1 MNNYY
6 EENSKLI
13 KCIADP
19 KRLEIIDIL
28 SKGEKC
34 ACDILD
40 YFQFTQPTL
49 SHHMKVLISSGLVES
64 KRIGKCQYY
73 RLNTNNANK
82 LILFLLK
89 LTTDIEEENIVK

>member
-49 SHHMKVLISSGLVES
+49 SHHMKVLISCGLVENE
-64 KRIGKCQYY
+64 KRGKWQYY
-73 RLNTNNANK
+73 RLNLNNANR

-89 LTTDIEEENIVK
+89 LTTNTQD

>member
-1 MNNYY
+1 MSNYY

-13 KCIADP
+13 KCIADS

-49 SHHMKVLISSGLVES
+49 SHHMKVLISCGLVES
-64 KRIGKCQYY
+64 EKRGKSQYY
-73 RLNTNNANK
+73 RLNINNTNK
-82 LILFLLK
+82 LILFLLE
-89 LTTDIEEENIVK
+89 LTTN

>member
-1 MNNYY
+1 MSNYY

-49 SHHMKVLISSGLVES
+49 SHHMKVLISCGLVES
-64 KRIGKCQYY
+64 EKRGKSQYY
-73 RLNTNNANK
+73 RLNINNTNK
-82 LILFLLK
+82 LILFLLE
-89 LTTDIEEENIVK
+89 LTTN